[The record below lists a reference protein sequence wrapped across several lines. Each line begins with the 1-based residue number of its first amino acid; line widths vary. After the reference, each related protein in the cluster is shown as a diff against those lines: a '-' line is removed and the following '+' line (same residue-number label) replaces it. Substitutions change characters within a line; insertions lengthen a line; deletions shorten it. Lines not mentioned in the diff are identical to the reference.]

1 MATST
6 MQGSSESM
14 KRSTSKKAAKRE
26 VQTRTSLKSKGKDKP
41 AGGFTTQLYRHGR
54 DAVASAYDSAAK
66 AGARASNAI
75 PNVRGNFQ
83 LRSRSQSLF
92 TMMEERPLV
101 MGAVGL
107 GVGMVMAALLP
118 SMSSHHHQD

>member
-6 MQGSSESM
+6 LQNSTESV
-14 KRSTSKKAAKRE
+14 KRNSSKKAAKRKM
-26 VQTRTSLKSKGKDKP
+26 QMRTGLKNKGKDKP
-41 AGGFTTQLYRHGR
+41 AGGFTTQLYRNGR

-66 AGARASNAI
+66 AGARASNAM
-75 PNVRGNFQ
+75 PNVRGNLH

-118 SMSSHHHQD
+118 SMSNHRHQD